1 MRHRHDSRECRTG
14 QAKEGRIMDVSMQG
28 GRITLAR
35 EGLLA
40 LRDACGAKVECV
52 RGSIWVTQE
61 SDGIDHVLFPGQA
74 VTIDHQGLRIVT
86 ALDAAV
92 VAVSAKRRVEATLAR
107 PGRRTAVH
115 RVASWLRGFL
125 PGRSVSR
132 GGCPPARR
140 HSPWL
145 PALSGR

>member
-28 GRITLAR
+28 GRITLAK

-40 LRDACGAKVECV
+40 LRDACGVKVECV

-61 SDGIDHVLFPGQA
+61 SDGIDHG
-74 VTIDHQGLRIVT
+74 GLSIVT
-86 ALDAAV
+86 ALDEAL
-92 VAVSAKRRVEATLAR
+92 VAVSAKRRVEVSIAQ
-107 PGRRTAVH
+107 PDRTTAAQ
-115 RVASWLRGFL
+115 RLNGWLRSLL
-125 PGRSVSR
+125 PRGVAPR
-132 GGCPPARR
+132 GGCPPAPRR
-140 HSPWL
+140 EPWL